1 MGKPQIIRTEGGE
14 ELVVIPLSEYE
25 ELQRRADDND
35 AEEDEWARRVIAE
48 SDAAIARGD
57 DVLLPLEVWRS
68 IDRGDSAVRVLRKHR
83 GLTQA
88 ELAAKTSIT
97 QAFLSEIE
105 RGRKVGTTDTL
116 KSLAKALAV
125 PLSVLVE

>member
-116 KSLAKALAV
+116 KSLGKALAV

>member
-25 ELQRRADDND
+25 ELQRRADEDD
-35 AEEDEWARRVIAE
+35 AAEEEWARRVIAE

-68 IDRGDSAVRVLRKHR
+68 IDRGDNAVRVLRKHR
-83 GLTQA
+83 RLTQA
-88 ELAAKTSIT
+88 ALSAKVGIT

-105 RGRKVGTTDTL
+105 RGRKVGTTETL
-116 KSLAKALAV
+116 KALAKALAV
-125 PLSVLVE
+125 PLSVIVG

>member
-1 MGKPQIIRTEGGE
+1 MGKPQIIRTEAGE

-25 ELQRRADDND
+25 ALQRRADEDD
-35 AEEDEWARRVIAE
+35 AAEEKWARRVIAE

-57 DVLLPLEVWRS
+57 DVLLPLEVWKS
-68 IDRGDSAVRVLRKHR
+68 IDRGDNAVRALRKHR

-105 RGRKVGTTDTL
+105 RGRKVGTTETL